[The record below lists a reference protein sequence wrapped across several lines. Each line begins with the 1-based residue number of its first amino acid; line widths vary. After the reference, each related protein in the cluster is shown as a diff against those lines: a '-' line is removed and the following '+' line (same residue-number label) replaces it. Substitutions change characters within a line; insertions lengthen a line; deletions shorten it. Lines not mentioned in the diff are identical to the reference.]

1 MKFIMCAYYKY
12 LINKT
17 ILWLPKSPFNAI
29 IQYRRTTMTLIKFE
43 VSYQLAGSG
52 TVYKTVTEA
61 AAYCFAK
68 TMVENMNGGASN
80 CRIVG
85 VVEQRS

>member
-1 MKFIMCAYYKY
+1 
-12 LINKT
+12 
-17 ILWLPKSPFNAI
+17 
-29 IQYRRTTMTLIKFE
+29 MTLIKFE